1 MEDFLFEDE
10 KIKIY
15 NYLMLGIHSS
25 MYVLIDRNSAL
36 VIDPNRRE
44 DALALLR
51 ENEVKDVTIFLT
63 HEHFDHISGVN
74 RLREY
79 FPVRVV
85 CSRTAAERMTDPGKN
100 LARYWEVTMMDQ
112 PKEMWPEWEA
122 VKDENYTCTADE
134 IFDGEAEWDWHGH
147 RIYAV
152 PAPGHSPG
160 SVLYFID
167 GLLFSGD
174 SLVNGAGVICRL
186 PGGSWKTYTE
196 KTRPLI
202 EALPG
207 DTMVFPGHET
217 PDTLNHLKKYL
228 AKFGKVQE

>member
-1 MEDFLFEDE
+1 MEDFLFENE
-10 KIKIY
+10 KIQIY
-15 NYLMLGIHSS
+15 NYLMQGIHSS
-25 MYVLIDRNSAL
+25 MYVILDRKSAL
-36 VIDPNRRE
+36 IIDPNPRE
-44 DALALLR
+44 DALALLQKNR
-51 ENEVKDVTIFLT
+51 VTGVTVYLT
-63 HEHFDHISGVN
+63 HEHFDHIAGVN
-74 RLREY
+74 RLRQY
-79 FPVRVV
+79 FQTHII
-85 CSRTAAERMTDPGKN
+85 CSRIASERITDSGKN

-112 PKEMWPEWEA
+112 PKEKWAEWEA
-122 VKDENYTCTADE
+122 MKDETYTCTADE
-134 IFDGEAEWDWHGH
+134 VFDGETEWDWHGH
-147 RIYAV
+147 RIQAV

-160 SVLYFID
+160 SVVYFID